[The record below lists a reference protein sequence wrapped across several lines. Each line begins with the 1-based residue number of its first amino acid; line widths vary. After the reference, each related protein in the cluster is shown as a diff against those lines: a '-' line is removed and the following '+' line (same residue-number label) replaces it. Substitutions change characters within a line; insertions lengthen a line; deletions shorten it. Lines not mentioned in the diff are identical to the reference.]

1 MRGGGKMTR
10 GGAFRVLSSF
20 FLPSSLP
27 PSLCTSDCLQ
37 GETVLMKRRWRHHC
51 SGHLI
56 ELFAHS
62 DLDRGPEGKKERGA
76 QGGGRDG

>member
-1 MRGGGKMTR
+1 MKDGGTKTGEKNIYLMYIIYI
-10 GGAFRVLSSF
+10 
-20 FLPSSLP
+20 PSPCNSHLY
-27 PSLCTSDCLQ
+27 PSLCTSDWLQ

-62 DLDRGPEGKKERGA
+62 DLDKGPDLKG
-76 QGGGRDG
+76 